1 MATILSIIG
10 GTAGFL
16 AALIALAFFS
26 APLLSALGI
35 WVGTGL
41 AFTAA
46 GLFRALFPQS
56 APQRAQQELA

>member
-1 MATILSIIG
+1 MAAILSIIG

-26 APLLSALGI
+26 APLLSALAI
-35 WVGTGL
+35 WAGTGL

-46 GLFRALFPQS
+46 GLARALLPQPARDRS
-56 APQRAQQELA
+56 TQELA

>member
-1 MATILSIIG
+1 MATILTIIG

-26 APLLSALGI
+26 APLLTSLAI
-35 WVGTGL
+35 WIGTGL

-46 GLFRALFPQS
+46 GLARALLPPQDQ
-56 APQRAQQELA
+56 ANTQQELA

>member
-1 MATILSIIG
+1 MATILTIIG

-26 APLLSALGI
+26 APLLSALAI

-46 GLFRALFPQS
+46 GLARALIPH
-56 APQRAQQELA
+56 ANPAEPQQELA